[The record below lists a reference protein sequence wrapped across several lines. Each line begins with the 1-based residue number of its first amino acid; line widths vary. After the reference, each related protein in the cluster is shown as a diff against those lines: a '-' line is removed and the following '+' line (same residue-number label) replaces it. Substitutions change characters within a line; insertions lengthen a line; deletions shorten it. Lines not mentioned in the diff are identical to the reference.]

1 MHSRLSQRERY
12 DEWWRMR
19 RGEARVC
26 VGPRSAVFAPFDDLG
41 LIIVDE
47 EHDGS
52 YKQEG
57 DPRYD
62 ARTVAERRAAEEG
75 ALLVV
80 GSATPRPESMLR
92 HERIVLASRVDGRRL
107 PPVELV
113 GMAARRARS
122 TSAPARPSTRSAAA
136 RRRRSSSSTGAGGRT
151 SSRAV
156 PALAYGSARTAT
168 SRSSSTARSTR
179 WPATT
184 AATASWRPAGCP
196 DCESVSVARHG
207 AGTEQLEQELEEL
220 VAPLPVFRLDSDVAA
235 AAGVATRAASL

>member
-1 MHSRLSQRERY
+1 MHSRLSPRERY

-62 ARTVAERRAAEEG
+62 ARAVAERRAAEEG
-75 ALLVV
+75 ALLVA

-92 HERIVLASRVDGRRL
+92 YERIRLPARVDGR
-107 PPVELV
+107 
-113 GMAARRARS
+113 GC
-122 TSAPARPSTRSAAA
+122 
-136 RRRRSSSSTGAGGRT
+136 RRSSSWHGG
-151 SSRAV
+151 
-156 PALAYGSARTAT
+156 
-168 SRSSSTARSTR
+168 
-179 WPATT
+179 
-184 AATASWRPAGCP
+184 
-196 DCESVSVARHG
+196 HG
-207 AGTEQLEQELEEL
+207 G
-220 VAPLPVFRLDSDVAA
+220 AA
-235 AAGVATRAASL
+235 ARAHARGARRGAAPRARRRSCC